1 MRRRFAAMLRRRSN
15 LGLSLSVA
23 VLAAA
28 VLGVLL
34 GHGAIAE
41 INPIHF
47 QGAPMPPQGIDP
59 ATIRPPRGD
68 GYAQAYGWQQGY
80 AARDFDCRGNCD
92 ALEARRAAAE
102 AIAIA
107 IAAPADSG
115 PYWRDATPAPEPAPW
130 PPGETGSRALSVERY
145 THYPVEDAPKAEADD
160 QLATVPPSR
169 DAAATAPDEA
179 GKK

>member
-1 MRRRFAAMLRRRSN
+1 MLRRRSD
-15 LGLSLSVA
+15 A
-23 VLAAA
+23 VLALSVGIFVAA
-28 VLGVLL
+28 VIGVQL

-59 ATIRPPRGD
+59 ATIRPRPGD
-68 GYAQAYGWQQGY
+68 GYAQAYGLQQGY

-92 ALEARRAAAE
+92 ALEARRAAIT
-102 AIAIA
+102 AIAA
-107 IAAPADSG
+107 IAAPAAGG

-130 PPGETGSRALSVERY
+130 PPGETGGRPLSVERY
-145 THYPVEDAPKAEADD
+145 MHYPVEDAPKAEADD
-160 QLATVPPSR
+160 ELATIPSSR